1 VQSRDSDV
9 FIHREARPAVA
20 RKYPNAIFVSI
31 HFNAARRRSAAGL
44 EIFAIP
50 PQGAPPTGQR
60 QPEAHDCQHE
70 MAMPWNRSI
79 WFCRQLSIR
88 LSWAGLPLLI
98 AG

>member
-1 VQSRDSDV
+1 L
-9 FIHREARPAVA
+9 
-20 RKYPNAIFVSI
+20 NAIFVSI

-60 QPEAHDCQHE
+60 QPETHDCQHE
-70 MAMPWNRSI
+70 NGMRWNRSI
-79 WFCRQLSIR
+79 WFWRQPSIR
-88 LSWAGLPLLI
+88 LSWAGFPLLI